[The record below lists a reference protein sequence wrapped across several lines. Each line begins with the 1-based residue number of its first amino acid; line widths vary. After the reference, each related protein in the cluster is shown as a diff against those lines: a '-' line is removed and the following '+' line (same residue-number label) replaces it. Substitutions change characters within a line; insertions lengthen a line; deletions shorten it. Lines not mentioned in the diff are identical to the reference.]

1 MSNYIANDTDLIAV
15 ANAIR
20 TKGGTSSQLEF
31 PQDFVDAI
39 GDIQTGGGSSVASG
53 SFTITA
59 EANDNA
65 PTITHNLNTQKIAV
79 LIYPT
84 SAKITTGDGY
94 RNWYAELITAN
105 QILNGN
111 TWTFDWTSYNSKFSG
126 DEVVTLPDGNLR
138 IGVIHQSPWSTQS
151 HWYDAGNPAFIT
163 GLDSIELTDNTV
175 RVKGTSNRRRWC
187 CGTYNWIV
195 AKME

>member
-39 GDIQTGGGSSVASG
+39 GDIQTGGGTHVASG
-53 SFTITA
+53 TFTIIA
-59 EANDNA
+59 DANDNA

-79 LIYPT
+79 LIYPI
-84 SAKITTGDGY
+84 SAKITAGDGY

-105 QILNGN
+105 QIVNGE
-111 TWTFDWTSYNSKFSG
+111 TWTFDWTSYNTHFSG
-126 DEVVTLPDGNLR
+126 DEVVTLPSGELR
-138 IGVIHQSPWSTQS
+138 VGTVHQSPWPTQS
-151 HWYDAGNPAFIT
+151 HWYNAGNPAHID
-163 GLDSIELTDNTV
+163 GLDSVVLTDNTV
-175 RVKGTSNRRRWC
+175 RVRGTSNSRWWC
-187 CGTYNWIV
+187 VGTYNWIV

>member
-1 MSNYIANDTDLIAV
+1 MNYIVSDTDMTAV

-20 TKGGTSSQLEF
+20 TKGGTSDPLSF
-31 PQDFVDAI
+31 PTGFCDAI
-39 GDIQTGGGSSVASG
+39 SQISGGGGGSNVASG
-53 SFTITA
+53 TFTITA

-94 RNWYAELITAN
+94 RNWYAALITVN
-105 QILNGN
+105 QIANGD
-111 TWTFDWTSYNSKFSG
+111 TWTFDWTSYNTHFSG
-126 DEVVTLPDGNLR
+126 DEVVTLPNGNLR
-138 IGVIHQSPWSTQS
+138 IGMVHQSPWSTQS
-151 HWYDAGNPAFIT
+151 HWYDAGNPAQIS
-163 GLDSIELTDNTV
+163 GLNSIELTDNTV
-175 RVKGTSNRRRWC
+175 RVRGTSNRRRWC